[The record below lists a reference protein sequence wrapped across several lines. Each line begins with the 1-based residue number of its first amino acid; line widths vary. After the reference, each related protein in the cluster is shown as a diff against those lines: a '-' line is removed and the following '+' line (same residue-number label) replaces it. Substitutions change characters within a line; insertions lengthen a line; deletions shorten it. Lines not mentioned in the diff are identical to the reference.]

1 MAKMIQKKS
10 WIELRVEVHASVGEA
25 VANFLIEQGS
35 PGVIQE
41 KGPGGSRGRREF
53 IRAYFS
59 NHRSFALKKKTM
71 ERYLHAICKSSPVS
85 LRSRIIEEERWAEA
99 WKSNFKPMA
108 VSPRIVVKPPWE
120 AYAVPEGQI
129 VVEIDPGMA
138 FGTGTHPSTQM
149 CLQTLDKRIPSF
161 PNPPSFLDVGT
172 GSGILAIAAWKLGAR
187 PVLAID
193 IDPVAVDSARK
204 NARANKVEKGIEFRV
219 GSPDGRRFRFDIVAA
234 NLLPQELLPL
244 ASSLSRKISPGGV
257 AVVSG
262 FLPKQK
268 REIADAFAKYNL
280 EVQLTKNSQGW
291 TCFELGHKN
300 QKK

>member
-1 MAKMIQKKS
+1 MAKMIPKKS
-10 WIELRVEVHASVGEA
+10 WIELRVEVPPSLGEA

-41 KGPGGSRGRREF
+41 KGPGFSRGRRES
-53 IRAYFS
+53 ISAYFS
-59 NHRSFALKKKTM
+59 NHRAFKLKKKNI
-71 ERYLHAICKSSPVS
+71 ERYLLAICKPRPVI
-85 LRSRIIEEERWAEA
+85 LRSRIIKEERWAEA

-120 AYAVPEGQI
+120 AYAAQKGQI
-129 VVEIDPGMA
+129 VIEIDPGMA

-161 PNPPSFLDVGT
+161 PDPPSFLDVGT
-172 GSGILAIAAWKLGAR
+172 GSGILAIAAWKLGAK

-204 NARANKVEKGIEFRV
+204 NAKANKAEKGIDFRV
-219 GSPDGRRFRFDIVAA
+219 GSLDGRRFGFDIVAA

-244 ASSLSRKISPGGV
+244 ASSLCRKISPGGV

-268 REIADAFAKYNL
+268 KEIADAFAKYNL
-280 EVQLTKNSQGW
+280 QVQLTKNSRGW

-300 QKK
+300 